1 MRENITTATGGKVLA
16 EHNGTGNRYEPKS
29 KAKQVAGL
37 VLKIKNAKGL
47 SNNDIAKQSGL
58 STTLVDSLLYLDRL
72 SPNTLKKLK
81 AWAAKV

>member
-1 MRENITTATGGKVLA
+1 MREHIATATGSKVYA
-16 EHNGTGNRYEPKS
+16 AHNGTGNRYEPKS

-37 VLKIKNAKGL
+37 VLKIKKAKGL
-47 SNNDIAKQSGL
+47 TNPDIAKQSGL
-58 STTLVDSLLYLDRL
+58 SVTLVESLLYLDRL